1 MVFVYCFVK
10 DITMSTNTKKILI
23 LGNGFDLDL
32 GRATSYK
39 SFYESKFCPKDYPA
53 PIIKHLNEKW
63 VDNLESVKWYDL
75 ENEILNYYEKIKA
88 AGDYYD
94 LYNAKEKEILVEI
107 NRIPTYTTFSIIQ
120 KNIDVV
126 DRLIEDHILYNKH
139 HFIADKEIPS
149 SNILVHPDALLSPVE
164 RDKRAIQKIKQGL
177 IEYLENI
184 QHDNIKESSAAAT
197 IIRAFVSDYDN
208 IEEYIVYNFNYML
221 LHSAENGNTVGVFND
236 MTNFIHG
243 SIKDRNII
251 IGTKDHKISPD
262 YDFIQKSF
270 DPNFNPPG
278 LGTDLLEADDI
289 TIFGHSLGVNDSQY
303 FKAFFVQQSQPGAKK
318 KTITIFTKDEKS
330 ELQIKRALQE
340 MTDWNL
346 SALYSMNNL
355 QIIKTDAC
363 NDDKKILSRYVKRFC
378 NDDYYE
384 NIIMSGNGF
393 NIWLGHQIHQKR
405 RNVNALPDKEVIEM
419 LNCPVC
425 KPVIKAIKEKREEY
439 GSSLY
444 EAYDSVA
451 DKYNISFGFAYID
464 VQKSEYRPYIIVDKD
479 KRELDVFKTMADA
492 QKEILRQTMYELA
505 HRIESGANKK

>member
-1 MVFVYCFVK
+1 MA
-10 DITMSTNTKKILI
+10 TNTKKILI

-39 SFYESKFCPKDYPA
+39 SFYKSKFCPKDYPA
-53 PIIKHLNEKW
+53 PIVKHLNEKW
-63 VDNLESVKWYDL
+63 VDNSESVKWYDL

-94 LYNAKEKEILVEI
+94 LYNENERKIIKRI
-107 NRIPTYTTFSIIQ
+107 NNIPTYKTDPIIRDNFAYTNRLLEDKVLSI
-120 KNIDVV
+120 
-126 DRLIEDHILYNKH
+126 
-139 HFIADKEIPS
+139 S
-149 SNILVHPDALLSPVE
+149 SNGYILVHPDALLSPVE
-164 RDKRAIQKIKQGL
+164 RDNRAIQRIKQGL
-177 IEYLENI
+177 IEYLESI
-184 QHDNIKESSAAAT
+184 QYNNIKESSAAAT
-197 IIRAFVSDYDN
+197 IIRAFVYDYDN

-221 LHSAENGNTVGVFND
+221 LYSVENCNTVEVFNE
-236 MTNFIHG
+236 MTNFVHG
-243 SIKDRNII
+243 SIKDGNII

-405 RNVNALPDKEVIEM
+405 RNVNVLPDKEVIEM

-464 VQKSEYRPYIIVDKD
+464 VQKSEYCPYIIVDKD
-479 KRELDVFKTMADA
+479 RRELDVFKTMADA
-492 QKEILRQTMYELA
+492 QKAILRQTMYELA
-505 HRIESGANKK
+505 HRIENSKENIHK

>member
-1 MVFVYCFVK
+1 MA
-10 DITMSTNTKKILI
+10 TNTKKILI

-32 GRATSYK
+32 GRTTSYK

-53 PIIKHLNEKW
+53 PIIKHLNERW
-63 VDNLESVKWYDL
+63 TDNLESVKWYDL
-75 ENEILNYYEKIKA
+75 ENEILNYYEKIKT
-88 AGDYYD
+88 AGDNYD

-164 RDKRAIQKIKQGL
+164 RDNRAIQKIKQGL
-177 IEYLENI
+177 IEYLGSI
-184 QHDNIKESSAAAT
+184 QHSNIKESSAAAT
-197 IIRAFVSDYDN
+197 IIRTFVSDYDN
-208 IEEYIVYNFNYML
+208 IEEYVVYNFNYML
-221 LHSAENGNTVGVFND
+221 LHSVENSNTVEVFND
-236 MTNFIHG
+236 MTNFVHG
-243 SIKDRNII
+243 SIKDGNII
-251 IGTKDHKISPD
+251 IGTKDHRISPD

-270 DPNFNPPG
+270 DPNFKPPG

-303 FKAFFVQQSQPGAKK
+303 FKAFFVQQSLPGAKK

-330 ELQIKRALQE
+330 ELQIKRTLQE

-363 NDDKKILSRYVKRFC
+363 YEDKTLLRQYVKRFC
-378 NDDYYE
+378 KDDNDVD
-384 NIIMSGNGF
+384 IIMSGNGF
-393 NIWLGHQIHQKR
+393 NICLGYKIQQRR
-405 RNVNALPDKEVIEM
+405 RNVNVLPDKEVIEM

-425 KPVIKAIKEKREEY
+425 EPIIKAIKEKREQY
-439 GSSLY
+439 GYSLY
-444 EAYDSVA
+444 EAYESVA
-451 DKYNISFGFAYID
+451 NKYNISSGFAYID
-464 VQKSEYRPYIIVDKD
+464 VEKNEFCPYIIIDKD
-479 KRELDVFKTMADA
+479 RRELDVFKTMDDA
-492 QKEILRQTMYELA
+492 RKEILHQTMYELA
-505 HRIESGANKK
+505 RRIKNGKKNIHE